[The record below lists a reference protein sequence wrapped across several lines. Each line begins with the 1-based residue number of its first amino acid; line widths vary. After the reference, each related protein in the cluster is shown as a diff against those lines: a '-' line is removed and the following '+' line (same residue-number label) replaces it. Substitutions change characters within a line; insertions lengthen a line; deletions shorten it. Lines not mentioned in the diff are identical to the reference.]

1 MSLQQLASKDLS
13 RFLSDAHF
21 VQLHDVIIIY
31 IAQEVLA
38 LLPDSTV
45 REKERILVALDNS
58 FFRIQLT
65 RDTDKDTHYSR
76 IHLLLLYINLDT
88 FHLLRPYVISLASD
102 DRPGAIKDRAEE
114 TGEAR
119 MI

>member
-45 REKERILVALDNS
+45 REKERILMTLDIS
-58 FFRIQLT
+58 FLEYSSLEIQTRIRTTLESI
-65 RDTDKDTHYSR
+65 YS
-76 IHLLLLYINLDT
+76 YT
-88 FHLLRPYVISLASD
+88 
-102 DRPGAIKDRAEE
+102 
-114 TGEAR
+114 
-119 MI
+119 